1 MKVISDLNQPTLVDR
16 SLDAV
21 WHPCTQMKHHES
33 FPLIAI
39 TKGKGPWLY
48 DEQGNALLDCI
59 SSWWTNLFGHSNPQI
74 NQAITDQLEKIEHV
88 MLAGFTHQP
97 VVELS
102 EKLSA
107 LTNGNLGHVFY
118 ASDGASAVEI
128 ALKMSHHFWQVND
141 KPNKKKFVCLE
152 NGYHG
157 ETLGA
162 LAVTDV
168 AIFREAYSSILQEV
182 YTVSSPDA
190 RKAKPGESADD
201 IARHAAAE
209 LEKLFKK
216 EHQHIAAIIIE
227 PLVQCAGQMAM
238 HSPEYLRLVR
248 ELCNSYDI
256 HLIADEIAVG
266 IRAVEGVSSGMEADE
281 RLAALHPAEEV
292 VEIRDR
298 QRAGGA
304 AEDDAVE
311 LVERFLRE
319 RLGEELG
326 EGLVPGG
333 IGHLELLEIGF
344 VGLLLLLPIGVTRAI
359 LPLRLLRLPGPPR
372 RKSEVVDMKLPAL
385 PAEPFE
391 HSFGGLDR
399 AMAEAVGD
407 GDDEEP
413 GRLLRRAVGID
424 GVRRSE
430 AGEEQGDDRQQGENR
445 AKAFTVHRRH
455 TAPRGQSLARGERLE
470 WSARSARIPPR
481 PPRWY
486 HTAPTAAAGL
496 RRRSGRRSRRR
507 ARHCGPDRSA
517 TISRCRTA
525 PERRGRA
532 AFPPQRPGALPCAS
546 APLSSPPSSPCLW
559 PPP

>member
-59 SSWWTNLFGHSNPQI
+59 SSWWTNLFGHCNPQI

-107 LTNGNLGHVFY
+107 LTGGNLGHVFY

-128 ALKMSHHFWQVND
+128 ALKMSHHFWQLNH

-168 AIFREAYSSILQEV
+168 AIFREAYGSLLQDV
-182 YTVSSPDA
+182 FTVSSPDI

-201 IARHAAAE
+201 VARHAVSE
-209 LEKLFKK
+209 LEKLFKE

-248 ELCNSYDI
+248 GLCNSYDI

-266 IRAVEGVSSGMEADE
+266 CGRSGKFFACEHAGIWPDFLTLSKGISGGYLPLSLCMTTNTIYRAFYNDKTQQGFLHSHSYTGNPLACA
-281 RLAALHPAEEV
+281 AALTCLNIFETENV
-292 VEIRDR
+292 
-298 QRAGGA
+298 
-304 AEDDAVE
+304 
-311 LVERFLRE
+311 
-319 RLGEELG
+319 
-326 EGLVPGG
+326 
-333 IGHLELLEIGF
+333 LEKNKF
-344 VGLLLLLPIGVTRAI
+344 
-359 LPLRLLRLPGPPR
+359 
-372 RKSEVVDMKLPAL
+372 
-385 PAEPFE
+385 
-391 HSFGGLDR
+391 
-399 AMAEAVGD
+399 
-407 GDDEEP
+407 
-413 GRLLRRAVGID
+413 
-424 GVRRSE
+424 RSQDLANAFAWAKADSRIE
-430 AGEEQGDDRQQGENR
+430 YWRQQGMILAFDLKKESIQNISSFPREMFAKGLQEGVLIRPISNTIYVMPPYILSSEETMRMGKAVERALNR
-445 AKAFTVHRRH
+445 A
-455 TAPRGQSLARGERLE
+455 LA
-470 WSARSARIPPR
+470 
-481 PPRWY
+481 
-486 HTAPTAAAGL
+486 
-496 RRRSGRRSRRR
+496 
-507 ARHCGPDRSA
+507 
-517 TISRCRTA
+517 
-525 PERRGRA
+525 
-532 AFPPQRPGALPCAS
+532 
-546 APLSSPPSSPCLW
+546 
-559 PPP
+559 